1 MALACTTRLTTQ
13 VSSIKY
19 NSGIVTYQIN
29 DGIDPVVPV
38 NRYEASIKVTG
49 GGLVSRCV

>member
-1 MALACTTRLTTQ
+1 MALACTSRLTTQ

-29 DGIDPVVPV
+29 DGIDPVVDMRRALKLLEV
-38 NRYEASIKVTG
+38 A
-49 GGLVSRCV
+49 